1 MPDPTP
7 PPEPVDEQLVD
18 GQGASDPPEPDDD
31 AGDVPV
37 YDVTTGD
44 DPEPELPHQVAGLLL
59 PRRPHA
65 GRRGVLLVDTE
76 GGRVVLLDAD
86 DDARTFRVRAVRQLA
101 GDPAALDPAPAG
113 VDDLV
118 RAAYETEYDVI
129 AAPWAGDEPVELGAT
144 TDGEPTEPDVEAP
157 RPRKRAARGK
167 RGGAE

>member
-18 GQGASDPPEPDDD
+18 EQGASDPPEPDD

-37 YDVTTGD
+37 YDVTTGP

-76 GGRVVLLDAD
+76 AGRVVLLDAD

-129 AAPWAGDEPVELGAT
+129 AAPWAGDD
-144 TDGEPTEPDVEAP
+144 TDPEAP
-157 RPRKRAARGK
+157 DAPARPRKRAARGK
-167 RGGAE
+167 RGAE